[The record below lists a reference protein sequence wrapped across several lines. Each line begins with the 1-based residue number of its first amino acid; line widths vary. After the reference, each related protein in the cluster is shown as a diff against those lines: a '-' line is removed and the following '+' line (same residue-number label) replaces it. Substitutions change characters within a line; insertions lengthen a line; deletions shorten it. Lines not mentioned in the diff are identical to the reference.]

1 MSGQERRKFIRLD
14 YSKPL
19 AYKVCR
25 TETLTKLLEGYTSNV
40 SEAGL
45 QCVLKDKV
53 SPGDVL
59 WLSFDRSVLLVCQ
72 EMEKRTLVY
81 QGGVVGKTIWV
92 EDRGD
97 NSYNVGVQFITR
109 EEKNLDHIYPQ
120 VHFIELH
127 VGEDPQDEEENEE
140 SDE

>member
-1 MSGQERRKFIRLD
+1 MSEQERRKFIRLD

-25 TETLTKLLEGYTSNV
+25 KETLTKLLNGYTSNV

-45 QCVLKDKV
+45 QCVLKGKV
-53 SPGDVL
+53 NPGDVL

-81 QGGVVGKTIWV
+81 QGGIVGNTVWV
-92 EDRGD
+92 EERSD
-97 NSYNVGVQFITR
+97 NSYNVGIQFITR
-109 EEKNLDHIYPQ
+109 EEKNNDHIYPQ

-127 VGEDPQDEEENEE
+127 LGENPQGIKE
-140 SDE
+140 SGE

>member
-1 MSGQERRKFIRLD
+1 MTENERRKFMRLD

-25 TETLTKLLEGYTSNV
+25 KETLTKLLDGYTSNV

-53 SPGDVL
+53 HSGDIL

-72 EMEKRTLVY
+72 ELEKRTLVY
-81 QGGVVGKTIWV
+81 QGGIVGKTVWV
-92 EDRGD
+92 EARSDGT
-97 NSYNVGVQFITR
+97 YNVGVQFITR

-127 VGEDPQDEEENEE
+127 LDEESPEDKDPEA
-140 SDE
+140 

>member
-1 MSGQERRKFIRLD
+1 MSEQERRKFIRLD

-25 TETLTKLLEGYTSNV
+25 AETLTRLLDGYTSNV

-53 SPGDVL
+53 NPGDVL

-72 EMEKRTLVY
+72 EMEKKTLVY
-81 QGGVVGKTIWV
+81 QGGIVGKTIWV
-92 EDRGD
+92 EDRID
-97 NSYNVGVQFITR
+97 NSYNVGVRFITR

-127 VGEDPQDEEENEE
+127 LEDDFHDKEETIE
-140 SDE
+140 

>member
-1 MSGQERRKFIRLD
+1 MFEKERRKFLRLD

-25 TETLTKLLEGYTSNV
+25 KETITKLLDGYTSNV

-53 SPGDVL
+53 HPGDVL

-72 EMEKRTLVY
+72 ELEKMILVY
-81 QGGVVGKTIWV
+81 QGGIVGNAVWV
-92 EDRGD
+92 EERSD
-97 NSYNVGVQFITR
+97 NSYNVGIQFITR

-120 VHFIELH
+120 IHFIEQYL
-127 VGEDPQDEEENEE
+127 EENPQESEE
-140 SDE
+140 SGE